1 MQEREIPS
9 KFDNGVYR
17 FFKFGLRIWFA
28 LGYRIRSHKMHKV
41 PDKGGALICCNHQS
55 NLDPMLVGATIRRD
69 LHFLA
74 KKSLFAG
81 KLKPFMHKLHCIPL
95 DRKKGLAGIKATIK
109 RLKLGHLVMVFPEG
123 TRSKDGEIK
132 EFKGGFLMMA
142 RRAKAPVVPAALDG
156 AHQAYPPGTNF
167 PWPGHIHVVF
177 GDPINYEDYN
187 DKSDEE
193 VMKLLEVRIRE
204 CFAIARQK
212 REHHLSLNIR
222 NRQPKM
228 RLSKPVKSTHLQ
240 TSVES

>member
-1 MQEREIPS
+1 MKNDEAMTDRELPNKI
-9 KFDNGVYR
+9 DNGVYR
-17 FFKFGLRIWFA
+17 VFKFGLRIWFT
-28 LGYRIRSHKMHKV
+28 LGYRIRPHHTDKI
-41 PDKGGALICCNHQS
+41 PDVGGALVCCNHQS

-74 KKSLFAG
+74 KKSLFEG
-81 KLKPFMHKLHCIPL
+81 KLKVLMHGLHCIPL

-132 EFKGGFLMMA
+132 QFKGGFLTMA
-142 RRAKAPVVPAALDG
+142 RRAKVPMVPSALDG
-156 AHQAYPPGTNF
+156 AHQAYPPGTNV

-177 GDPINYEDYN
+177 GDPIPYDEYA
-187 DKSDEE
+187 DKDDEE
-193 VMKLLEVRIRE
+193 VMQMLEERIRA
-204 CFAIARQK
+204 CFAIARKK

-228 RLSKPVKSTHLQ
+228 RLSKPV
-240 TSVES
+240 